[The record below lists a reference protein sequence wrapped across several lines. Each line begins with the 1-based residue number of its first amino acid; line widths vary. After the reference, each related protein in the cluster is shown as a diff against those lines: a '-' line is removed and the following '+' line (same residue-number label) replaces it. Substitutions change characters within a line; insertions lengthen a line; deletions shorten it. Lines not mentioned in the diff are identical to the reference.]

1 VIGDLDLVEHVP
13 AVQLALRLLITPG
26 SQLLEL
32 EEIRNLIGPLDPA
45 SLVYPWVHADAKV
58 DDLSR
63 FVFHIAHGHAKR
75 GRREQFKEIWQAAQ
89 DEPLM
94 ENFDL
99 LPRAA
104 IPYLDEPWY
113 C

>member
-1 VIGDLDLVEHVP
+1 M
-13 AVQLALRLLITPG
+13 
-26 SQLLEL
+26 
-32 EEIRNLIGPLDPA
+32 
-45 SLVYPWVHADAKV
+45 
-58 DDLSR
+58 DDLSKQ
-63 FVFHIAHGHAKR
+63 AYHAVWSGQKKSR
-75 GRREQFKEIWQAAQ
+75 SRRDIFAEIWQLATAR
-89 DEPLM
+89 PL